1 MQLNRLIKELSQE
14 NILSPEIKTCI
25 VRILSRR
32 ESRLMLPEEKAR
44 VKIDKQLRNVGWCIV
59 SRNEYLPNSTVA
71 VKEALMVGNTESD
84 YLLFIDGK
92 AIAVVEAKREEN
104 PLGDDVKKQAEDY
117 AVSPQSWYAL
127 WFEKLIPLVYMANG
141 NKIYF
146 KNMLV
151 EDSEYEELSQM
162 HSPKK
167 MLQMVGKKSEYGV
180 LPLLEKRGLRDCQ
193 YNAEIKFE
201 ESLKLGNKKNL
212 AVLATGSGK
221 TYLACL
227 ASYRLLN
234 YTSTKRIL
242 FLVDRN
248 NLARQTETEFSLFDR
263 TENQMRMGDLYTI
276 NRLKKETDIKSDIV
290 ISTIQKLF
298 AVLTGQD
305 IQESNEDAE
314 DEIAK
319 NDEEKDN
326 NEVVELGDDLK
337 LPPDYFQLIIVDECH
352 RSIYGKWKKVLDY
365 FSSAT
370 VLGLTATPTPE
381 AYAYFNNNIIEQY
394 TYDDSVV
401 DGVNV
406 PPRIYRIIT
415 DVTEHGGTI
424 EKGSKVIET
433 AKRSGKSETHNAQT
447 TVEYGSTELDRSIVN
462 KSQIREVLMAYKKAI
477 YEDLYPERE
486 KKWEYIPKTLIF
498 AKSDSHATDIVE
510 IAKEVFKTEFENDEL
525 PENFV
530 QKITYSSG
538 DSNALIRELRT
549 EKDFRI
555 AVTVTLV
562 ATGTDVKPLEVVL
575 FMKDVHSDVLYTQM
589 KGRGCRVISDDKLKE
604 VTPNADTKECYYI
617 VDAVG
622 VTESEKNIPKP
633 GAGQGPKRALS
644 LEHLLERLAH
654 NEVSDDNLMLLRDYC
669 STINR
674 RYEESVLF
682 SRHLDYFITNY
693 GFAPRKLANDINT
706 AFAEGT
712 LVEYIDPSHDN
723 TERMALIYCLIGNL
737 QARNKLLEMQRG
749 YMVESDDRDKVLYAG
764 FSKESARTYIEN
776 FEKYLEDN
784 KDSIEA
790 LRIIYNSEDIVITH
804 EMLIELRDRL
814 LAESRQYGV
823 YQIWKNYKIL
833 DEQGDVEVLDG
844 KENVNALTNLIQ
856 IVRYAYK
863 KNSKLTSLI
872 NGYAQRFTL
881 YCGQAQRVLTED
893 QKDIMQQIA
902 EYIINDG
909 AIMVM
914 ELNETDTELWKRA
927 VKSFGGAAL
936 ASEIQT
942 LSKFI
947 LKVA

>member
-1 MQLNRLIKELSQE
+1 
-14 NILSPEIKTCI
+14 
-25 VRILSRR
+25 
-32 ESRLMLPEEKAR
+32 MLPEEKAR
-44 VKIDKQLRNVGWCIV
+44 VKIDKQLRNAGWDII
-59 SRNEYLPNSTVA
+59 SRNEYLPNSTTA

-84 YLLFIDGK
+84 YLLFVDGK

-104 PLGDDVKKQAEDY
+104 PLGDEVKKQAEDY

-167 MLQMVGKKSEYGV
+167 MLQIIGKKSEYGA

-193 YNAEIKFE
+193 YKAETKLE

-234 YTSTKRIL
+234 YTQTKRIL
-242 FLVDRN
+242 FLADRN
-248 NLARQTETEFSLFDR
+248 NLAKQALSEFSLFDR
-263 TENQMRMGDLYTI
+263 TENMQQMGNLYTI
-276 NRLKKETDIKSDIV
+276 KRLRKENDVNADIV

-298 AVLTGQD
+298 AVLTGQA
-305 IQESNEDAE
+305 IQDGNEDEE
-314 DEIAK
+314 DELAK
-319 NDEEKDN
+319 KNEEKESK
-326 NEVVELGDDLK
+326 EVVELCNDLK

-365 FSSAT
+365 FSGAT

-381 AYAYFNNNIIEQY
+381 AYAFFNNNIIENY
-394 TYDDSVV
+394 KYEDSIV

-406 PPRIYRIIT
+406 PSRIYRIIT
-415 DVTEHGGTI
+415 DVTAHGGTI
-424 EKGSKVIET
+424 EQGAKVVET
-433 AKRSGKSETHNAQT
+433 AKRTGKSETHAAPI
-447 TVEYGSTELDRSIVN
+447 TVEYGSSELDRSVVN
-462 KSQIREVLMAYKKAI
+462 KNQIREVLLAYKKAI
-477 YEDLYPERE
+477 YEDLYPERD
-486 KKWEYIPKTLIF
+486 KKWEFIPKTLIF
-498 AKSDSHATDIVE
+498 AKDDNHAAEIVE
-510 IAKEVFKTEFENDEL
+510 IAEDVFKTEFENNTL
-525 PENFV
+525 PKNYV
-530 QKITYSSG
+530 QKITYTAG
-538 DSNALIRELRT
+538 DSDALITDLRT
-549 EKDFRI
+549 TKDFRI

-622 VTESEKNIPKP
+622 VTESEKHIPKP
-633 GAGQGPKRALS
+633 GVGPGPKRPLS

-682 SRHLDYFITNY
+682 GRHLDYFITSY

-712 LVEYIDPSHDN
+712 LVEYISPSHDN
-723 TERMALIYCLIGNL
+723 TARMALIYCLIGNL

-749 YMVESDDRDKVLYAG
+749 YMVESGDDDKVLYAG
-764 FSKESARTYIEN
+764 FSKESAKTYIEN
-776 FEKYLEDN
+776 FEKYLDDN

-790 LRIIYNSEDIVITH
+790 LRIIYNSEDTLITH
-804 EMLIELRDRL
+804 EMLMELQDRL
-814 LAESRQYGV
+814 LAESRQYGA
-823 YQIWKNYKIL
+823 YQIWKNYKLL
-833 DEQGDVEVLDG
+833 DEQGDVEALDG
-844 KENVNALTNLIQ
+844 KANVNALTNLIQ

-863 KNSKLTSLI
+863 KNQKLTSLI
-872 NGYAQRFTL
+872 NGYAQRFSL
-881 YCGQAQRVLTED
+881 YCGRAQRVLTED

-909 AIMVM
+909 AITVM

-927 VKSFGGAAL
+927 VKSFGGATL

>member
-25 VRILSRR
+25 VRILSRK

>member
-1 MQLNRLIKELSQE
+1 
-14 NILSPEIKTCI
+14 
-25 VRILSRR
+25 
-32 ESRLMLPEEKAR
+32 MLPEEKAR
-44 VKIDKQLRNVGWCIV
+44 VKIDKQLRNAGWDV
-59 SRNEYLPNSTVA
+59 VARNEYLPNSTSA
-71 VKEALMVGNTESD
+71 VKEALMGGNTESD

-104 PLGDDVKKQAEDY
+104 PLGDEVKKQAEDY
-117 AVSPQSWYAL
+117 AVSPQDWYGL

-151 EDSEYEELSQM
+151 EDSDYEELSQM

-167 MLQMVGKKSEYGV
+167 MLQIVGKKSEYGA
-180 LPLLEKRGLRDCQ
+180 LPLIEKRGLRDCQ
-193 YNAEIKFE
+193 YRAEVKFE
-201 ESLKLGNKKNL
+201 ESLKMGNKKNL

-248 NLARQTETEFSLFDR
+248 NLARQTESEFSVFDR
-263 TENQMRMGDLYTI
+263 TEGQQKMGNLYTI
-276 NRLKKETDIKSDIV
+276 NRLKKEEDIKGDIV

-298 AVLTGQD
+298 CVLTGQAIND
-305 IQESNEDAE
+305 SDEDAE
-314 DEIAK
+314 DEKAK
-319 NDEEKDN
+319 ADEEKDSKT
-326 NEVVELGDDLK
+326 VVDLGNDLK

-365 FSSAT
+365 FSGAT

-381 AYAYFNNNIIEQY
+381 AYAYFNKNVIEEY

-406 PPRIYRIIT
+406 PPRVYRIIT
-415 DVTEHGGTI
+415 DITAHGGTI
-424 EKGSKVIET
+424 ENGAKITETSKRT
-433 AKRSGKSETHNAQT
+433 GKSETIEVGSS
-447 TVEYGSTELDRSIVN
+447 VEYGASELDRSVVN
-462 KSQIREVLMAYKKAI
+462 KKQIKEVLMAYKKAI
-477 YEDLYPERE
+477 YEDLYPSRER
-486 KKWEYIPKTLIF
+486 KWEYIPKTLIF
-498 AKSDSHATDIVE
+498 AKDDNHATEIVD
-510 IAKEVFKTEFENDEL
+510 IAKEIFKSEFENEAI
-525 PENFV
+525 PEKFV
-530 QKITYSSG
+530 QKITYSAG
-538 DSNALIRELRT
+538 DSNALIRDLRT

-555 AVTVTLV
+555 AVTVSLV

-622 VTESEKNIPKP
+622 VTESEKHIPKP
-633 GAGQGPKRALS
+633 GPDGQSKKNLS

-654 NEVSDDNLMLLRDYC
+654 NEVSDENLMLLRDYC

-682 SRHLDYFITNY
+682 GRHLDYFITNF

-706 AFAEGT
+706 AFAQGT
-712 LVEYIDPSHDN
+712 LAEYISPSHDN
-723 TERMALIYCLIGNL
+723 SLRMGLIYCLIGNL
-737 QARNKLLEMQRG
+737 QARIKLLEMQRG
-749 YMVESDDRDKVLYAG
+749 YLVETGDDDKVLYAG
-764 FSKESARTYIEN
+764 FSKESAKTYIEN
-776 FEKYLEDN
+776 FEKYLEDH
-784 KDSIEA
+784 KDDMEA
-790 LRIIYNSEDIVITH
+790 LRIIYNSEDKAITH
-804 EMLIELRDRL
+804 EMLMELRDRL
-814 LAESRQYGV
+814 LSESRQYSV
-823 YQIWKNYKIL
+823 YQIWKNYKLL
-833 DEQGDVEVLDG
+833 DEQGDVEALDG

-863 KNSKLTSLI
+863 KSQKLTSLI
-872 NGYAQRFTL
+872 NGYASRFSL
-881 YCGQAQRVLTED
+881 YCGQNQRILTEE

-909 AIMVM
+909 AITVM
-914 ELNETDTELWKRA
+914 ELNETDTELWKKA
-927 VKSFGGAAL
+927 VKSFGGKTL

>member
-1 MQLNRLIKELSQE
+1 
-14 NILSPEIKTCI
+14 
-25 VRILSRR
+25 
-32 ESRLMLPEEKAR
+32 MLPEEKAR
-44 VKIDKQLRNVGWCIV
+44 VKIDKQLRNAGWDIV
-59 SRNEYLPNSTVA
+59 ARNEYLPNSTSA
-71 VKEALMVGNTESD
+71 VKEALMGGNTESD

-104 PLGDDVKKQAEDY
+104 PLGDEVKKQAEDY
-117 AVSPQSWYAL
+117 AVSPQAWYGL
-127 WFEKLIPLVYMANG
+127 WFDGLIPLVYMANG

-151 EDSEYEELSQM
+151 PDSEYEELSQM

-167 MLQMVGKKSEYGV
+167 MLQMVGKKSEYGA

-193 YNAEIKFE
+193 YRAEVKFE
-201 ESLKLGNKKNL
+201 VSLKMGNKKNL

-234 YTSTKRIL
+234 YTPTKRIL

-248 NLARQTETEFSLFDR
+248 NLARQTESEFSVFDR
-263 TENQMRMGDLYTI
+263 TEGQQKMGNLYTI
-276 NRLKKETDIKSDIV
+276 NRLKKEEDIRGDIV

-298 AVLTGQD
+298 CVLTGQAIND
-305 IQESNEDAE
+305 SDEDAE
-314 DEIAK
+314 DEKAK
-319 NDEEKDN
+319 ADEEKDSKT
-326 NEVVELGDDLK
+326 VIDLGNDLK

-365 FSSAT
+365 FSGAT

-381 AYAYFNNNIIEQY
+381 AYAYFNKNVIEEY

-415 DVTEHGGTI
+415 DVTAHGGTI
-424 EKGSKVIET
+424 EKGSKVTET
-433 AKRSGKSETHNAQT
+433 SKRTGKTESIDAKVS
-447 TVEYGSTELDRSIVN
+447 VEYSASELDRSVVN
-462 KSQIREVLMAYKKAI
+462 KKQIKEVLLAYKKAI
-477 YEDLYPERE
+477 YEDLYPSRE
-486 KKWEYIPKTLIF
+486 QKWEYIPKTLIF
-498 AKSDSHATDIVE
+498 VKDDNHATEIVDI
-510 IAKEVFKTEFENDEL
+510 ARDVFKTEFDNEAI
-525 PENFV
+525 PEKFV
-530 QKITYSSG
+530 QKITYSAG
-538 DSNALIRELRT
+538 DSNALIRDLRT
-549 EKDFRI
+549 EKEFRI

-622 VTESEKNIPKP
+622 VTESEKRIPKP
-633 GAGQGPKRALS
+633 GPDGPSKKNLS

-654 NEVSDDNLMLLRDYC
+654 NEVSDENLMLLRDYC

-682 SRHLDYFITNY
+682 GRHLDYFITNF

-706 AFAEGT
+706 AFSQGM
-712 LVEYIDPSHDN
+712 LVEYISPSHDN
-723 TERMALIYCLIGNL
+723 SVRMGLIYCLIGNL

-749 YMVESDDRDKVLYAG
+749 YLIETGDDDQVLYAG
-764 FSKESARTYIEN
+764 FSKESAKTYIQN
-776 FEKYLEDN
+776 FEKYLEDH
-784 KDSIEA
+784 KDDIEA
-790 LRIIYNSEDIVITH
+790 LRIIYNSEDKVITH
-804 EMLIELRDRL
+804 DMLMELRDRL
-814 LAESRQYGV
+814 LSESRQYGV

-833 DEQGDVEVLDG
+833 DEQGDVEALDG
-844 KENVNALTNLIQ
+844 KANVNALTNLIQ

-863 KNSKLTSLI
+863 KNQKLTSLI
-872 NGYAQRFTL
+872 NGYAQRFSL
-881 YCGQAQRVLTED
+881 YCGQNQRVLTEE
-893 QKDIMQQIA
+893 QKDIMKQIA

-909 AIMVM
+909 AISVM
-914 ELNETDTELWKRA
+914 ELNETDTELWKKA
-927 VKSFGGAAL
+927 VKSFGGKTL
-936 ASEIQT
+936 ASEIQS

>member
-1 MQLNRLIKELSQE
+1 
-14 NILSPEIKTCI
+14 
-25 VRILSRR
+25 
-32 ESRLMLPEEKAR
+32 MLPEEKAR
-44 VKIDKQLRNVGWCIV
+44 VKIDKQLRNAGWNIV
-59 SRNEYLPNSTVA
+59 ARNEYIPNSTTA
-71 VKEALMVGNTESD
+71 VKEALMGGNTESD
-84 YLLFIDGK
+84 YLIFIDGK

-104 PLGDDVKKQAEDY
+104 PLGDEVKKQAEDY
-117 AVSPQSWYAL
+117 AVSPQEWYGL

-151 EDSEYEELSQM
+151 EDSDYEELSQM

-167 MLQMVGKKSEYGV
+167 MLQIVGKKSEYGA
-180 LPLLEKRGLRDCQ
+180 LPLIEKRGLRDCQ
-193 YNAEIKFE
+193 YRAEVKFE
-201 ESLKLGNKKNL
+201 ESLKMGNKKNL

-234 YTSTKRIL
+234 YTPTKRIL

-248 NLARQTETEFSLFDR
+248 NLARQTESEFSVFDR
-263 TENQMRMGDLYTI
+263 TEGQQKMGNLYTI
-276 NRLKKETDIKSDIV
+276 NRLKKEEDIKGDIV

-298 AVLTGQD
+298 CVLTGQAID
-305 IQESNEDAE
+305 DSDEDAE
-314 DEIAK
+314 DEKAK
-319 NDEEKDN
+319 ADEEKDSKT
-326 NEVVELGDDLK
+326 VIDLGNDLK

-365 FSSAT
+365 FSGAT

-381 AYAYFNNNIIEQY
+381 AYAYFNKNVIEEY

-415 DVTEHGGTI
+415 DVTAHGGTI
-424 EKGSKVIET
+424 EKGSKITET
-433 AKRSGKSETHNAQT
+433 SKRTGKSVTMDAGT
-447 TVEYGSTELDRSIVN
+447 SVEYGASELDRSVVN
-462 KSQIREVLMAYKKAI
+462 KKQIKEVLMAYKKAI
-477 YEDLYPERE
+477 YEDLYPSRE
-486 KKWEYIPKTLIF
+486 QKWEYIPKTLIF
-498 AKSDSHATDIVE
+498 AKDDNHATEIVD
-510 IAKEVFKTEFENDEL
+510 IAKDVFKSEFENDAI
-525 PENFV
+525 PEKFV
-530 QKITYSSG
+530 QKITYSAG
-538 DSNALIRELRT
+538 DSNALIRDLRT

-622 VTESEKNIPKP
+622 VTESEKHIPKP
-633 GAGQGPKRALS
+633 DPDGSGKKNLS

-654 NEVSDDNLMLLRDYC
+654 NEVSDENLMLLRDYC

-682 SRHLDYFITNY
+682 GRHLDYFITNF

-706 AFAEGT
+706 AFTQGT
-712 LVEYIDPSHDN
+712 LVEYISPSHDN
-723 TERMALIYCLIGNL
+723 SMRMALIYCLIGNL

-749 YMVESDDRDKVLYAG
+749 YLVETGDDDKVLYAG
-764 FSKESARTYIEN
+764 FSKETAKTYIEN
-776 FEKYLEDN
+776 FEKYLEDH
-784 KDSIEA
+784 KDDIEA
-790 LRIIYNSEDIVITH
+790 LRIIYNSEDKVITH
-804 EMLIELRDRL
+804 DMLLELRDRL
-814 LAESRQYGV
+814 LSESRQYGV
-823 YQIWKNYKIL
+823 YQIWKNYKLL
-833 DEQGDVEVLDG
+833 DEQGDVETLDG
-844 KENVNALTNLIQ
+844 KANVNALTNLIQ

-863 KNSKLTSLI
+863 KSQKLTSLI
-872 NGYAQRFTL
+872 NGYASKFSL
-881 YCGQAQRVLTED
+881 YCGQNQRILTEE

-909 AIMVM
+909 AITVM
-914 ELNETDTELWKRA
+914 ELNETDTELWKKA
-927 VKSFGGAAL
+927 VKSFGGKIL

>member
-1 MQLNRLIKELSQE
+1 
-14 NILSPEIKTCI
+14 
-25 VRILSRR
+25 
-32 ESRLMLPEEKAR
+32 MLPEEKAR
-44 VKIDKQLRNVGWCIV
+44 VKIDKQLRNAGWDII
-59 SRNEYLPNSTVA
+59 SRNEYLPNSTTA

-84 YLLFIDGK
+84 YLLFVDGK

-104 PLGDDVKKQAEDY
+104 PLGDEVKKQAEDY

-167 MLQMVGKKSEYGV
+167 MLQIIGKKSEYGA

-193 YNAEIKFE
+193 YKAETKLE

-234 YTSTKRIL
+234 YTQTKRIL
-242 FLVDRN
+242 FLADRN
-248 NLARQTETEFSLFDR
+248 NLAKQALSEFSLFDR
-263 TENQMRMGDLYTI
+263 TENMQQMGNLYTI
-276 NRLKKETDIKSDIV
+276 KRLRKENDVNADIV

-298 AVLTGQD
+298 AVLTGQA
-305 IQESNEDAE
+305 IQDGNEDEE
-314 DEIAK
+314 DELAK
-319 NDEEKDN
+319 KNEEKESK
-326 NEVVELGDDLK
+326 EVVELCNDLK

-365 FSSAT
+365 FSGAT

-381 AYAYFNNNIIEQY
+381 AYAFFNNNIIENY
-394 TYDDSVV
+394 KYEDSIV

-406 PPRIYRIIT
+406 PSRIYRIIT
-415 DVTEHGGTI
+415 DVTAHGGTI
-424 EKGSKVIET
+424 EQGAKVVET
-433 AKRSGKSETHNAQT
+433 AKRTGKSETHAAPI
-447 TVEYGSTELDRSIVN
+447 TVEYGSSELDRSVVN
-462 KSQIREVLMAYKKAI
+462 KNQIREVLLAYKKAI
-477 YEDLYPERE
+477 YEDLYPERD
-486 KKWEYIPKTLIF
+486 KKWEFIPKTLIF
-498 AKSDSHATDIVE
+498 AKDDNHAAEIVE
-510 IAKEVFKTEFENDEL
+510 IAEDVFKTEFENNTL
-525 PENFV
+525 PKNYV
-530 QKITYSSG
+530 QKITYTAG
-538 DSNALIRELRT
+538 DSDALITDLRT
-549 EKDFRI
+549 TKDFRI

-589 KGRGCRVISDDKLKE
+589 KGRGCRIISDDKLKE

-622 VTESEKNIPKP
+622 VTESEKHIPKP
-633 GAGQGPKRALS
+633 GVGPGPKRPLS

-682 SRHLDYFITNY
+682 GRHLDYFITSY

-712 LVEYIDPSHDN
+712 LVEYISPSHDN
-723 TERMALIYCLIGNL
+723 TARMALIYCLIGNL

-749 YMVESDDRDKVLYAG
+749 YMVKSGDDDKVLYAG
-764 FSKESARTYIEN
+764 FSKESAKTYIEN
-776 FEKYLEDN
+776 FEKYLDDN

-790 LRIIYNSEDIVITH
+790 LRIIYNSEDTLITH
-804 EMLIELRDRL
+804 EMLMELQDRL
-814 LAESRQYGV
+814 LAESRQYGA
-823 YQIWKNYKIL
+823 YQIWKNYKLL
-833 DEQGDVEVLDG
+833 DEQGDVEALDG
-844 KENVNALTNLIQ
+844 KANVNALTNLIQ

-863 KNSKLTSLI
+863 KNQKLTSLI
-872 NGYAQRFTL
+872 NGYAQRFSL
-881 YCGQAQRVLTED
+881 YCGRAQRVLTED

-909 AIMVM
+909 AITVM

-927 VKSFGGAAL
+927 VKSFGGATL

-947 LKVA
+947 LKVAQYGKSKKRSSIN

>member
-25 VRILSRR
+25 VRILSRK

-104 PLGDDVKKQAEDY
+104 PLGDDVKNHAEDY

-167 MLQMVGKKSEYGV
+167 MLQMVGKKSEYGA

-305 IQESNEDAE
+305 IQEGNEDAE

>member
-1 MQLNRLIKELSQE
+1 
-14 NILSPEIKTCI
+14 
-25 VRILSRR
+25 
-32 ESRLMLPEEKAR
+32 MLPEEKAR
-44 VKIDKQLRNVGWCIV
+44 VKIDKQLRNAGWDIV
-59 SRNEYLPNSTVA
+59 DRNEYLPNSTSA
-71 VKEALMVGNTESD
+71 VKEALMGGNTESD

-104 PLGDDVKKQAEDY
+104 PLGDEVKKQAEDY
-117 AVSPQSWYAL
+117 AVSPQDWYGL

-151 EDSEYEELSQM
+151 EDSDYEELSQM

-167 MLQMVGKKSEYGV
+167 MLQIVGKKSEYGA
-180 LPLLEKRGLRDCQ
+180 LPLIEKRGLRDCQ
-193 YNAEIKFE
+193 YRAEVKFE
-201 ESLKLGNKKNL
+201 ESLKMGNKKNL

-234 YTSTKRIL
+234 YTPTKRIL

-248 NLARQTETEFSLFDR
+248 NLARQTESEFSVFDR
-263 TENQMRMGDLYTI
+263 TEGQQKMGNLYTI
-276 NRLKKETDIKSDIV
+276 NRLKKEEDIKGDIV

-298 AVLTGQD
+298 CVLTGQEIND
-305 IQESNEDAE
+305 SDEDAE
-314 DEIAK
+314 DEKAK
-319 NDEEKDN
+319 RDEEKDSKT
-326 NEVVELGDDLK
+326 VVDLGNDLK

-365 FSSAT
+365 FSEAT

-381 AYAYFNNNIIEQY
+381 AYAYFNKNVIEEY

-406 PPRIYRIIT
+406 PPRVYRIIT
-415 DVTEHGGTI
+415 DITAHGGTI
-424 EKGSKVIET
+424 EKGTKITETSKRT
-433 AKRSGKSETHNAQT
+433 GKSEIIDAGTS
-447 TVEYGSTELDRSIVN
+447 VEYGASELDRSIVN
-462 KSQIREVLMAYKKAI
+462 KKQIKEVLIAYKKAI
-477 YEDLYPERE
+477 YKDLYPSRE
-486 KKWEYIPKTLIF
+486 QKWEYIPKTLIF
-498 AKSDSHATDIVE
+498 AKDDNHATEIVD
-510 IAKEVFKTEFENDEL
+510 IAKDVFKPEFENDAI
-525 PENFV
+525 PEKFV
-530 QKITYSSG
+530 QKITYSAG
-538 DSNALIRELRT
+538 DSNALIRDLRT

-622 VTESEKNIPKP
+622 VTESEKHIPKP
-633 GAGQGPKRALS
+633 GPDGSGKKNLS

-654 NEVSDDNLMLLRDYC
+654 NEVSDENLMLLRDYC

-682 SRHLDYFITNY
+682 GRHLDYFITNF

-706 AFAEGT
+706 AFAQGT
-712 LVEYIDPSHDN
+712 LVEYISPSHDN
-723 TERMALIYCLIGNL
+723 SMRMGLIYCLIGNL

-749 YMVESDDRDKVLYAG
+749 YLVETGDDDKVLYAG
-764 FSKESARTYIEN
+764 FSKETAKKYIEN
-776 FEKYLEDN
+776 FEKYLEDH
-784 KDSIEA
+784 KDDIEA
-790 LRIIYNSEDIVITH
+790 LRIIYNSEDKVITH
-804 EMLIELRDRL
+804 DMLIELRDRL
-814 LAESRQYGV
+814 LSESRQYGV
-823 YQIWKNYKIL
+823 YQIWKNYKLL
-833 DEQGDVEVLDG
+833 DEQGDVEALDG
-844 KENVNALTNLIQ
+844 KANVNALTNLIQ

-863 KNSKLTSLI
+863 KSQKLTSLI
-872 NGYAQRFTL
+872 NGYASRFSL
-881 YCGQAQRVLTED
+881 YCGQNQRILTEE

-909 AIMVM
+909 AITVM
-914 ELNETDTELWKRA
+914 ELNETDTELWKKA
-927 VKSFGGAAL
+927 VKSFGGKTL

>member
-1 MQLNRLIKELSQE
+1 
-14 NILSPEIKTCI
+14 
-25 VRILSRR
+25 
-32 ESRLMLPEEKAR
+32 MLPEEKAR
-44 VKIDKQLRNVGWCIV
+44 VKIDKQLRNAGWDII
-59 SRNEYLPNSTVA
+59 SRNEYLPNSTTA

-84 YLLFIDGK
+84 YLLFVDGK

-104 PLGDDVKKQAEDY
+104 PLGDEVKKQAEDY

-167 MLQMVGKKSEYGV
+167 MLQIIGKKSEYGA

-193 YNAEIKFE
+193 YKAETKLE

-234 YTSTKRIL
+234 YTQTKRIL
-242 FLVDRN
+242 FLADRN
-248 NLARQTETEFSLFDR
+248 NLAKQALSEFSLFDR
-263 TENQMRMGDLYTI
+263 TENMQQMGNLYTI
-276 NRLKKETDIKSDIV
+276 KRLRKENDVNADIV

-298 AVLTGQD
+298 AVLTGQA
-305 IQESNEDAE
+305 IQDGNEDEE
-314 DEIAK
+314 DELAK
-319 NDEEKDN
+319 KNEEKESK
-326 NEVVELGDDLK
+326 EVVELGNDLK

-365 FSSAT
+365 FSGAT

-381 AYAYFNNNIIEQY
+381 AYAFFNNNIIENY
-394 TYDDSVV
+394 KYEDSIV

-406 PPRIYRIIT
+406 PSRIYRIIT
-415 DVTEHGGTI
+415 DVTAHGGTI
-424 EKGSKVIET
+424 EQGAKVVET
-433 AKRSGKSETHNAQT
+433 AKRTGKSETHAAPI
-447 TVEYGSTELDRSIVN
+447 TVEYGSSELDRSVVN
-462 KSQIREVLMAYKKAI
+462 KNQIREVLLAYKKAI
-477 YEDLYPERE
+477 YEDLYPERD

-498 AKSDSHATDIVE
+498 AKDDNHATEIVE
-510 IAKEVFKTEFENDEL
+510 IAEDVFKTEFENNTL
-525 PENFV
+525 PKNYV
-530 QKITYSSG
+530 QKITYTAG
-538 DSNALIRELRT
+538 DSDALITDLRT
-549 EKDFRI
+549 TKDFRI

-622 VTESEKNIPKP
+622 VTESEKHIPKP
-633 GAGQGPKRALS
+633 GVGPGPKRPLS

-682 SRHLDYFITNY
+682 GRHLDYFITSY

-712 LVEYIDPSHDN
+712 LVEYISPSHDN
-723 TERMALIYCLIGNL
+723 TARMALIYCLIGNL

-749 YMVESDDRDKVLYAG
+749 YMVESGDDDKVLYAG
-764 FSKESARTYIEN
+764 FSKESAKTYIEN
-776 FEKYLEDN
+776 FEKYLDDN

-790 LRIIYNSEDIVITH
+790 LRVIYNSEDTLITH
-804 EMLIELRDRL
+804 EMLMELQDRL
-814 LAESRQYGV
+814 LAESRQYGA
-823 YQIWKNYKIL
+823 YQIWKNYKLL
-833 DEQGDVEVLDG
+833 DEQGDVEALDG
-844 KENVNALTNLIQ
+844 KANVNALTNLIQ

-863 KNSKLTSLI
+863 KNQKLTSLI
-872 NGYAQRFTL
+872 NGYAQRFSL
-881 YCGQAQRVLTED
+881 YCGRAQRVLTED
-893 QKDIMQQIA
+893 QKDLMQQIA
-902 EYIINDG
+902 ESIINDG
-909 AIMVM
+909 AITVM
-914 ELNETDTELWKRA
+914 DLNETDTELWKRA
-927 VKSFGGAAL
+927 VKSFGGATL

-947 LKVA
+947 LKVG